1 MHFPVLPHFIPY
13 LLLLL
18 LALALALAWR
28 LYLDRKRIRIR
39 LEQEQNK
46 SQQLQRLLD
55 QLPAHAEPL
64 PQPEQLPAPKAEKN
78 ADSSESPQKSLL
90 PNPTRY
96 IDIKPND
103 IEITSIDE
111 QLIKKAVGVVE
122 QNMSNA
128 EFSVQDLSHSLAMSR
143 VYLYKKILAL
153 TGKTPIEF
161 IRVIRLKRA
170 AQLLESSQLTV
181 AEVAYKVGF
190 NNPKYFAHYF
200 KAEFDLLP
208 KAYQKKLKHPN

>member
-1 MHFPVLPHFIPY
+1 MYFPVLPHFIPY
-13 LLLLL
+13 LLFLLL
-18 LALALALAWR
+18 ILALALAWW
-28 LYLDRKRIRIR
+28 LYLDRNRIKLR
-39 LEQEQNK
+39 LKQEQSK
-46 SQQLQRLLD
+46 SLQLQCRLD
-55 QLPAHAEPL
+55 QLPAHAEQQQ
-64 PQPEQLPAPKAEKN
+64 QPEQPSSSKAEKN
-78 ADSSESPQKSLL
+78 ADASESPQKSLVQ
-90 PNPTRY
+90 NPTRY
-96 IDIKPND
+96 IDIKPSD

>member
-18 LALALALAWR
+18 LTLALALVWR
-28 LYLDRKRIRIR
+28 FYLDHKRIKIN
-39 LEQEQNK
+39 LEQEQRK

-55 QLPAHAEPL
+55 QLPAHGELHRA
-64 PQPEQLPAPKAEKN
+64 PERMPSPIVEKN
-78 ADSSESPQKSLL
+78 AHSSELPQKSLVQ
-90 PNPTRY
+90 NPTRY

-103 IEITSIDE
+103 IEITSINE
-111 QLIKKAVGVVE
+111 QLIKKAVSVVE
-122 QNMSNA
+122 QNMANA
-128 EFSVQDLSHSLAMSR
+128 EFSVQDLSHALAMSR